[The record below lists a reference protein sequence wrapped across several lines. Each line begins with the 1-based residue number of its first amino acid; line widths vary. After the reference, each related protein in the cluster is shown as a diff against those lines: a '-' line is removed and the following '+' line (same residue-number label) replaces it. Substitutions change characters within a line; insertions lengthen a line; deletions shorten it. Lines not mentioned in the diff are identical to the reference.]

1 MGYHNRRRHC
11 GNSSHFCNNSDH
23 YFRIKHRFLYIH
35 LYNNYE
41 IMKMYASC
49 PICGY
54 KLCKG
59 ESGSDVDILC
69 PRCGKLVRVVITETN
84 TTCTPTD
91 APKKAAK
98 ELN

>member
-1 MGYHNRRRHC
+1 
-11 GNSSHFCNNSDH
+11 
-23 YFRIKHRFLYIH
+23 
-35 LYNNYE
+35 
-41 IMKMYASC
+41 MKMYASC

-84 TTCTPTD
+84 SKGTSTD
-91 APKKAAK
+91 DSKEAAK
-98 ELN
+98 ELNCVISPLFETGNFLSLIRMYEKERRKILYYVILSMRC

>member
-1 MGYHNRRRHC
+1 
-11 GNSSHFCNNSDH
+11 
-23 YFRIKHRFLYIH
+23 
-35 LYNNYE
+35 
-41 IMKMYASC
+41 MKMYAAC
-49 PICGY
+49 PICGH

-84 TTCTPTD
+84 TICTPAN
-91 APKKAAK
+91 APKKVVK

>member
-1 MGYHNRRRHC
+1 
-11 GNSSHFCNNSDH
+11 
-23 YFRIKHRFLYIH
+23 
-35 LYNNYE
+35 
-41 IMKMYASC
+41 MKMYASC

-69 PRCGKLVRVVITETN
+69 PRCGKLVRVISPRCGKLVRVVITETN
-84 TTCTPTD
+84 TNCTPTD
-91 APKKAAK
+91 APKKAVK

>member
-1 MGYHNRRRHC
+1 
-11 GNSSHFCNNSDH
+11 
-23 YFRIKHRFLYIH
+23 
-35 LYNNYE
+35 
-41 IMKMYASC
+41 MYASC

-84 TTCTPTD
+84 TNCTPTD

-98 ELN
+98 ELK

>member
-1 MGYHNRRRHC
+1 
-11 GNSSHFCNNSDH
+11 
-23 YFRIKHRFLYIH
+23 
-35 LYNNYE
+35 
-41 IMKMYASC
+41 MKMYASC

-84 TTCTPTD
+84 TNCTPTD
-91 APKKAAK
+91 APKKTNQGNHIKICPAQCRTLFLAVEYNLLTREK
-98 ELN
+98 MI

>member
-1 MGYHNRRRHC
+1 
-11 GNSSHFCNNSDH
+11 
-23 YFRIKHRFLYIH
+23 
-35 LYNNYE
+35 
-41 IMKMYASC
+41 MKMYASC

-69 PRCGKLVRVVITETN
+69 PRCGKLVRVVIS
-84 TTCTPTD
+84 TPTD
-91 APKKAAK
+91 APKRAAK

>member
-1 MGYHNRRRHC
+1 MNYYTVCPDCGYKLLKA
-11 GNSSHFCNNSDH
+11 GDGST
-23 YFRIKHRFLYIH
+23 IEIH
-35 LYNNYE
+35 
-41 IMKMYASC
+41 C

-59 ESGSDVDILC
+59 DSGSDVDILC

-84 TTCTPTD
+84 TNCTPTD

-98 ELN
+98 ELK

>member
-1 MGYHNRRRHC
+1 
-11 GNSSHFCNNSDH
+11 
-23 YFRIKHRFLYIH
+23 
-35 LYNNYE
+35 
-41 IMKMYASC
+41 MKMYASC

-84 TTCTPTD
+84 TNCTPTD

-98 ELN
+98 ENDRKSISAPLRNRAHRRFC

>member
-1 MGYHNRRRHC
+1 
-11 GNSSHFCNNSDH
+11 
-23 YFRIKHRFLYIH
+23 
-35 LYNNYE
+35 
-41 IMKMYASC
+41 MKMYASC

-84 TTCTPTD
+84 TNCTPTD
-91 APKKAAK
+91 APKKAIK

>member
-1 MGYHNRRRHC
+1 
-11 GNSSHFCNNSDH
+11 
-23 YFRIKHRFLYIH
+23 
-35 LYNNYE
+35 
-41 IMKMYASC
+41 MKMYASC

-59 ESGSDVDILC
+59 ESGSDADILC

-84 TTCTPTD
+84 TNCTP
-91 APKKAAK
+91 PEKAAK

>member
-1 MGYHNRRRHC
+1 
-11 GNSSHFCNNSDH
+11 
-23 YFRIKHRFLYIH
+23 
-35 LYNNYE
+35 
-41 IMKMYASC
+41 MKMYASC
-49 PICGY
+49 PICWY

-84 TTCTPTD
+84 TNCTPAN
-91 APKKAAK
+91 APKKAVK

>member
-1 MGYHNRRRHC
+1 
-11 GNSSHFCNNSDH
+11 
-23 YFRIKHRFLYIH
+23 
-35 LYNNYE
+35 
-41 IMKMYASC
+41 MKMYAAC

-84 TTCTPTD
+84 TNCTPSD
-91 APKKAAK
+91 APKRAVK